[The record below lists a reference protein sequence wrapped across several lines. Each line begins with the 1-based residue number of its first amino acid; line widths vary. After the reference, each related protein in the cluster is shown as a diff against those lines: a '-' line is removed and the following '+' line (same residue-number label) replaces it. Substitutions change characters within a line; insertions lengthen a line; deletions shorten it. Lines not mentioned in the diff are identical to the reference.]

1 MKKKWLGIR
10 VAAGFCAAL
19 SWWGLLYPELALTPD
34 TVKISME
41 EENGTLSDVT
51 AEWSFDSE
59 LYLDLLNADQ
69 SQITIRSR
77 LLTEIGLLWEAF
89 HERNGSKSK

>member
-1 MKKKWLGIR
+1 MKKKCLCIR
-10 VAAGFCAAL
+10 VAAGLCAAL

-34 TVKISME
+34 TVKVSRE

-51 AEWSFDSE
+51 PEWSFDSE